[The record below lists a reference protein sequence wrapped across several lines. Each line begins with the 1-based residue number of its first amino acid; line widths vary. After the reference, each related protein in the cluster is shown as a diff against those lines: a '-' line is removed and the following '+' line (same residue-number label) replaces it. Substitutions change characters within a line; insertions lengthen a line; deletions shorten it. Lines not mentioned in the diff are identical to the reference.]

1 MSLEQEMMF
10 ANFSEKLK
18 GWYNKYE
25 CANEYRKCKEESLQE
40 ENFNERRIGSLRY
53 LKEVNKIEAMFY
65 ILICLQKECCG
76 TDIMQ
81 QVQDM
86 TDGRVRIGPGTLYN
100 LLDQFLK
107 NKMIFYFCL

>member
-1 MSLEQEMMF
+1 MPR
-10 ANFSEKLK
+10 EKFVTLT
-18 GWYNKYE
+18 
-25 CANEYRKCKEESLQE
+25 
-40 ENFNERRIGSLRY
+40 
-53 LKEVNKIEAMFY
+53 EAMFY

-81 QVQDM
+81 QVHDM

-107 NKMIFYFCL
+107 NKMIQETRVLGRRKNYQITEYGKELLDLEDKRIKQLAKDYERSMIK

>member
-1 MSLEQEMMF
+1 
-10 ANFSEKLK
+10 
-18 GWYNKYE
+18 
-25 CANEYRKCKEESLQE
+25 
-40 ENFNERRIGSLRY
+40 
-53 LKEVNKIEAMFY
+53 MFY

-81 QVQDM
+81 QVHDM

-107 NKMIFYFCL
+107 NKMIQETSVLGRRKNYQITQYGKELLDLEYKRIKQLAKDYERSMIQ

>member
-1 MSLEQEMMF
+1 MPR
-10 ANFSEKLK
+10 EKFVTLT
-18 GWYNKYE
+18 
-25 CANEYRKCKEESLQE
+25 
-40 ENFNERRIGSLRY
+40 
-53 LKEVNKIEAMFY
+53 EAMFY

-81 QVQDM
+81 QVHDM

-107 NKMIFYFCL
+107 NKMIQETGVLGRRKNYQITEYGKELLDLEYKRIKQLAKDYERSMIQ

>member
-1 MSLEQEMMF
+1 MPR
-10 ANFSEKLK
+10 EKFVTLT
-18 GWYNKYE
+18 
-25 CANEYRKCKEESLQE
+25 
-40 ENFNERRIGSLRY
+40 
-53 LKEVNKIEAMFY
+53 EAMFY

-81 QVQDM
+81 QVHDM

-107 NKMIFYFCL
+107 NKMIQETGVLGRRKNYQITQYGKELLDLEYERIKQLAKDYERSMIQ

>member
-1 MSLEQEMMF
+1 MPR
-10 ANFSEKLK
+10 EKFVTLT
-18 GWYNKYE
+18 
-25 CANEYRKCKEESLQE
+25 
-40 ENFNERRIGSLRY
+40 
-53 LKEVNKIEAMFY
+53 EAMFY

-81 QVQDM
+81 QVHDM

-107 NKMIFYFCL
+107 NKMIQETSVLGRRKNYQITQYGKELLDLEYERIKQLAKDYERSMIQ

>member
-1 MSLEQEMMF
+1 MPR
-10 ANFSEKLK
+10 EKFVTLT
-18 GWYNKYE
+18 
-25 CANEYRKCKEESLQE
+25 
-40 ENFNERRIGSLRY
+40 
-53 LKEVNKIEAMFY
+53 EAMFY

-86 TDGRVRIGPGTLYN
+86 TEGRVRIGPGTLYN

-107 NKMIFYFCL
+107 NKMIQETSVLGRRKNYQITQYGKELLDLEYERIKQLAKDYERSMIQ

>member
-1 MSLEQEMMF
+1 MPR
-10 ANFSEKLK
+10 EKFVTLT
-18 GWYNKYE
+18 
-25 CANEYRKCKEESLQE
+25 
-40 ENFNERRIGSLRY
+40 
-53 LKEVNKIEAMFY
+53 EAMFY

-81 QVQDM
+81 QVHDM

-107 NKMIFYFCL
+107 NKMIQETSVLGRRKNYQITEYGKELLDLEYKRIKQLAKDYERSMIQ

>member
-1 MSLEQEMMF
+1 MPR
-10 ANFSEKLK
+10 EKFVTLT
-18 GWYNKYE
+18 
-25 CANEYRKCKEESLQE
+25 
-40 ENFNERRIGSLRY
+40 
-53 LKEVNKIEAMFY
+53 EAMFY

-81 QVQDM
+81 QVHDM

-107 NKMIFYFCL
+107 NKMIQETSVLGRRKNYQITEYGKELLDLEYKRIKQLAKDYERSLIL

>member
-1 MSLEQEMMF
+1 MPR
-10 ANFSEKLK
+10 EKFVTLT
-18 GWYNKYE
+18 
-25 CANEYRKCKEESLQE
+25 
-40 ENFNERRIGSLRY
+40 
-53 LKEVNKIEAMFY
+53 EAMFY

-81 QVQDM
+81 QVHDM

-107 NKMIFYFCL
+107 NKMIQETRVLGRRKNYQITEYGKELLDLEYKRIKQLAKDYERSMIK

>member
-1 MSLEQEMMF
+1 MPR
-10 ANFSEKLK
+10 EKFITLT
-18 GWYNKYE
+18 
-25 CANEYRKCKEESLQE
+25 
-40 ENFNERRIGSLRY
+40 
-53 LKEVNKIEAMFY
+53 EAMFY

-81 QVQDM
+81 QVHDM

-107 NKMIFYFCL
+107 NKMIQETSVLGRRKNYQITQYGKELLDLEYKRIKQLAKDYERSAIQ

>member
-1 MSLEQEMMF
+1 MPR
-10 ANFSEKLK
+10 EKFVTLT
-18 GWYNKYE
+18 
-25 CANEYRKCKEESLQE
+25 
-40 ENFNERRIGSLRY
+40 
-53 LKEVNKIEAMFY
+53 EAMFY

-81 QVQDM
+81 QVHDM

-107 NKMIFYFCL
+107 NKMIQETRVLGRRKNYQITEYGKELLDLEYKRIKQLAKDYERSMIQ

>member
-1 MSLEQEMMF
+1 MPR
-10 ANFSEKLK
+10 EKFVTLT
-18 GWYNKYE
+18 
-25 CANEYRKCKEESLQE
+25 
-40 ENFNERRIGSLRY
+40 
-53 LKEVNKIEAMFY
+53 EAMFY

-81 QVQDM
+81 QVHDM

-107 NKMIFYFCL
+107 NKMIQETGVLGRRKNYQITEYGKELLDLEYKRIKQLAKDYERSMIL

>member
-1 MSLEQEMMF
+1 MPR
-10 ANFSEKLK
+10 EKFVTLT
-18 GWYNKYE
+18 
-25 CANEYRKCKEESLQE
+25 
-40 ENFNERRIGSLRY
+40 
-53 LKEVNKIEAMFY
+53 EAMFY

-81 QVQDM
+81 QVHDM

-107 NKMIFYFCL
+107 NKMIQETRVLGRRKNYQITEYGKELLDLEYKRIKQLAKDYERSMI

>member
-1 MSLEQEMMF
+1 MPR
-10 ANFSEKLK
+10 EKFVTLT
-18 GWYNKYE
+18 
-25 CANEYRKCKEESLQE
+25 
-40 ENFNERRIGSLRY
+40 
-53 LKEVNKIEAMFY
+53 EAMFY

-81 QVQDM
+81 QVHDM

-107 NKMIFYFCL
+107 NKMIQETRVLGRRKNYQITEYGKELLDLEYKRIKQLAKDYERSTIL

>member
-1 MSLEQEMMF
+1 MPR
-10 ANFSEKLK
+10 EKFVTLT
-18 GWYNKYE
+18 
-25 CANEYRKCKEESLQE
+25 
-40 ENFNERRIGSLRY
+40 
-53 LKEVNKIEAMFY
+53 EAMFY

-81 QVQDM
+81 QVHDM

-107 NKMIFYFCL
+107 NKMIQETSVLGRRKNYQITQYGKELLDLEYKRIKQLAKDYERSAIQ